1 MLNIA
6 IQADEL
12 DNVATVFA
20 ENVKDGSA
28 LEIRDKAGHSQRVTV
43 IGDVPYGHKVAVCDI
58 KKGEHIIKYGEVI
71 GGASADIRKGEY
83 VHIHN
88 LEALRGRG
96 DRKEDEHHG

>member
-1 MLNIA
+1 MRY
-6 IQADEL
+6 Q
-12 DNVATVFA
+12 
-20 ENVKDGSA
+20 
-28 LEIRDKAGHSQRVTV
+28 
-43 IGDVPYGHKVAVCDI
+43 
-58 KKGEHIIKYGEVI
+58 KGEHIIKYGEVI